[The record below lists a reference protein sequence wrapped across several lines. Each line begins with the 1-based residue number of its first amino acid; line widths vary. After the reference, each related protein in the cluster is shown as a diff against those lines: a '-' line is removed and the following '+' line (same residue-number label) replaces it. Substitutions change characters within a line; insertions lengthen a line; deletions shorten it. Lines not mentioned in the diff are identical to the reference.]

1 MYFVRLDS
9 KTTHSARARPLGGS
23 GGGSLRIRP
32 RHPDRADPVW
42 SSVGDRSR
50 ECPVWGQAP
59 DGNIFSFLGRIL
71 PHWMTPMA
79 DRESAR
85 RRQGHDYIYFSKV
98 SQEGCS
104 MEYLGMSIAWFS
116 ARQGLSAPNAVSAS
130 VITGHH
136 VRPEGAGGLVRY
148 LHGEWSP
155 NLSSATD
162 GMRCVHRSCCFSGPC
177 PTTRLPAVRI
187 TRPVMTTHFK
197 NESSRRRNTAM
208 DWNLQKHP
216 YLETAGLPR

>member
-59 DGNIFSFLGRIL
+59 DGNIFSFLGRTL
-71 PHWMTPMA
+71 PHWMIPMA

-85 RRQGHDYIYFSKV
+85 RRQRQDYIYFYRV
-98 SQEGCS
+98 SPEGCS
-104 MEYLGMSIAWFS
+104 MEYLGMSIAWF
-116 ARQGLSAPNAVSAS
+116 ATRRGLSAPNAVSAS

-136 VRPEGAGGLVRY
+136 VRPEGAGGLLRY
-148 LHGEWSP
+148 LHGEWSL
-155 NLSSATD
+155 NLSSSTD
-162 GMRCVHRSCCFSGPC
+162 GMRCVHRSCCFRG
-177 PTTRLPAVRI
+177 RRPAVS
-187 TRPVMTTHFK
+187 PL
-197 NESSRRRNTAM
+197 SST
-208 DWNLQKHP
+208 LH
-216 YLETAGLPR
+216 AGEQSPWIGRA